1 MIKNL
6 FIANNFWR
14 VEFKNIKRSLK
25 LSLLVYK
32 DGRIVVTKPY
42 FVSLKKA
49 EEFIKLRE
57 DWLKRQIE
65 NLEITNSLNQ
75 GEKKQALEKH
85 YRLYKKQAG
94 FIIKNKVEKINQYY
108 GFKYKNISIRNQ
120 KTRWGSCSR
129 SGNLNFNYRLAF
141 LDERALEYVI
151 AHELCHLKEFNHS
164 ANFWT
169 LVSQVVPDYQKWRL
183 YLKNSK
189 VDNLEVF

>member
-1 MIKNL
+1 
-6 FIANNFWR
+6 
-14 VEFKNIKRSLK
+14 
-25 LSLLVYK
+25 
-32 DGRIVVTKPY
+32 
-42 FVSLKKA
+42 
-49 EEFIKLRE
+49 
-57 DWLKRQIE
+57 
-65 NLEITNSLNQ
+65 
-75 GEKKQALEKH
+75 
-85 YRLYKKQAG
+85 
-94 FIIKNKVEKINQYY
+94 
-108 GFKYKNISIRNQ
+108 ISIRNQ